1 MNVSGTLHFYS
12 GADKELFFVF
22 DDDVAQGL
30 YSEGEFDLDNI
41 DTRRCYIS
49 VGDDRFIHRRTMS
62 FSRKQTEIKMSLCS
76 KTTKSGLG
84 ALTSL
89 YDWYGSRGGSR
100 PDPFRILGTLNRM
113 QHGPDHVWELHLTE
127 PVDLIVPPGFERRK
141 KIAPPERKSFENRR
155 VFAKRDVDKVG
166 RAAEELAIELA
177 QVDYEAPE
185 LTCLWRDAYLDSE
198 RIEIRKMGVIADID
212 VWNEGAGVPAAFLE
226 IKAQK
231 VLSSKTPPAFYLSV
245 GEWRGYRAAE
255 RAGIPYAVWLFR
267 YRELADFTAARH
279 RLELMVFETLDEA
292 WLDPDGY
299 LVRPA
304 GNGKVYTVS

>member
-22 DDDVAQGL
+22 DDDVAQDL
-30 YSEGEFDLDNI
+30 YKEAEFDLDDI
-41 DTRRCYIS
+41 ETRRCYVS
-49 VGDDRFIHRRTMS
+49 VGSDRFIHRRTMS

-76 KTTKSGLG
+76 KATKGGLG

-89 YDWYGSRGGSR
+89 YDWYGSRGSR
-100 PDPFRILGTLNRM
+100 PDPFPILGTLDKV
-113 QHGPDHVWELHLTE
+113 QHGLDRVWELHLTE

-141 KIAPPERKSFENRR
+141 KVAPPERKSFENRR
-155 VFAKRDVDKVG
+155 IFSKRDVDKVG

-177 QVDYEAPE
+177 QLDYEAPE
-185 LTCLWRDAYLDSE
+185 FTCLWRDAYLDSE
-198 RIEIRKMGVIADID
+198 RLEIRKMGVIADID
-212 VWNEGAGVPAAFLE
+212 VWNERADAPAAFLE

-231 VLSSKTPPAFYLSV
+231 VLSSKTPPAFYLSL
-245 GEWRGYRAAE
+245 GEWRGYKAAE

-267 YRELADFTAARH
+267 YRDVADFTAARH
-279 RLELMVFETLDEA
+279 RLELMVFETLDEG

-304 GNGKVYTVS
+304 RNGTVYDVS